1 MGRRTTTEQYRAEI
15 LATVSRG
22 EAYFGA
28 YSCVSGTRQR
38 NAAEALRDEGKV
50 RLVTTNRLTASM
62 SDLQYVAIPP
72 EAEWDNDAMQ
82 IKR

>member
-1 MGRRTTTEQYRAEI
+1 MGRRLTTEQYKAEI

-22 EAYFGA
+22 KPYFGA
-28 YSCVSGTRQR
+28 YSCISGTRQR

-50 RLVTTNRLTASM
+50 RLVTTNSLTATL

-72 EAEWDNDAMQ
+72 EANWDNATMQ